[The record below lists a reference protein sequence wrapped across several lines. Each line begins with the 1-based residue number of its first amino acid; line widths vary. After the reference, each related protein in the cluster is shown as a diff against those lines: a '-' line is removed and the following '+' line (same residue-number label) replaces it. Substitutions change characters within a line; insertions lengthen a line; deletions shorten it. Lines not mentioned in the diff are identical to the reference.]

1 MLNNLL
7 MTVAKRAW
15 VKMADR
21 QIDCGAPTG
30 SEAEL
35 WP

>member
-7 MTVAKRAW
+7 MTVAKRAR

-21 QIDCGAPTG
+21 QIDSGATTG
-30 SEAEL
+30 YEAEV
-35 WP
+35 WA

>member
-15 VKMADR
+15 VKTADR
-21 QIDCGAPTG
+21 QIDCSATTG
-30 SEAEL
+30 YEAEL